1 MERFGPSSG
10 GAGWSIETTRRDLQ
24 LFLISVLGLFLE
36 LMLIR
41 WVGTEIRIFAYLQNT
56 VLVVCFLGLG
66 LGCLTCRQPADL
78 RAALAGLGLLAL
90 LLALPPTHA
99 VLARISQL
107 LTVLDDFMIWSKG
120 VSTSPFETVAAVALG
135 LGLTFSLMVILW
147 NVFLPIGRLMG
158 RLMSD
163 HPRPIL
169 AYSINVAGALVGI
182 WLFVG
187 LAALQLPPPSW
198 FLVVVG
204 LVGLLALTDRAH
216 VLIARRW
223 TDVALAVALAVVVW
237 VAGRDQG
244 ALETRWS
251 PYQKLVLTESHAG
264 PEAHLSIGQ
273 YLISVNNVGYQAILD
288 LSPEHVAADPATFAP
303 EMAGCSQYD
312 IPFLLHPQPQSALIV
327 GAGSGNDVAG
337 ALRQDVERVTAVE
350 IDPAII
356 DMGRRFHPE
365 RPYQSPRVRLVNDDA
380 RAYFAAAQDRFD
392 VISFGLLDSHTTSA
406 MTNAR
411 LDHFVYTRESLRRA
425 KDLLAPGGIVVLSF
439 EAQKPFITDRMAA
452 ALHEVFGAWPLC
464 VKVPQT
470 AYGWGGVM
478 LIAGDLPRVTERI
491 QASPKLAALFE
502 RWQAEGPVRIT
513 GTTPIATDDWPY
525 IYLQSPRIPLL
536 YFLLAGLMLMLLAY
550 AAHKLKLMNG
560 LTKRSGQAD
569 DPKAPTAARRR
580 EAAHFFFLG
589 VAFLLL
595 EVQNISKASVVLGST
610 WMVNAV
616 IISSILA
623 MVLLANLVAARLPNL
638 KPEFAYAGTILACG
652 ALYVFDMASLGAL
665 PVLAR
670 TVILGAWAS
679 APMFFS
685 GLVFVRSYAGSARKD
700 EALGANL
707 LGSLVGGLL
716 QSVTFLVGLKA
727 LLLIVAACYAAAYLT
742 RPRVAVA
749 GKGLAVSPF
758 PKTAS
763 EERPP
768 APHRPRVAG
777 PESERSQPA

>member
-1 MERFGPSSG
+1 MERTDPNRGVEGVFRGQ
-10 GAGWSIETTRRDLQ
+10 ANHTWQI
-24 LFLISVLGLFLE
+24 FLISVLGLFLE

-41 WVGTEIRIFAYLQNT
+41 WVGTEVRIFAYLQNT

-66 LGCLTCRQPADL
+66 LGCLTCRREADL
-78 RAALAGLGLLAL
+78 RAMLAGLGLLAL

-120 VSTSPFETVAAVALG
+120 ASTSPFETVASVALG
-135 LGLTFSLMVILW
+135 LGLTFSLMIVLW
-147 NVFLPIGRLMG
+147 YVFLPVGRLMG

-169 AYSINVAGALVGI
+169 AYSVKVAGGLIGI

-187 LAALQLPPPSW
+187 LAALQLPPPAW
-198 FLVVVG
+198 FLVVAA
-204 LVGLLALTDRAH
+204 LVALLALTGGEYGTTS
-216 VLIARRW
+216 RRLA
-223 TDVALAVALAVVVW
+223 DVALALSLALVVW
-237 VAGRDQG
+237 VAGRDHG
-244 ALETRWS
+244 AMETRWS
-251 PYQKLVLTESHAG
+251 PYQKLVLGPSHAG
-264 PEAHLSIGQ
+264 PEAHSNIGQ

-288 LSPEHVAADPATFAP
+288 LSPEHVAADPTTFPP
-303 EMAGCSQYD
+303 EMAGYSQYD
-312 IPFLLHPQPQSALIV
+312 IPYRLHPEHRSALIV

-337 ALRQDVERVTAVE
+337 ALRQGVERVTAVE

-356 DMGRRFHPE
+356 DMGRRYHPE

-380 RAYFAAAQDRFD
+380 RAYFASAQDRFD

-425 KDLLAPGGIVVLSF
+425 RSLLAPGGIMVLSF
-439 EAQKPFITDRMAA
+439 ESQKPYITDRMAA
-452 ALHEVFGAWPLC
+452 ALHEVFGEWPLAF
-464 VKVPQT
+464 KVPQT

-478 LIAGDLPRVTERI
+478 LIAGDLARVRD
-491 QASPKLAALFE
+491 QVQGDARLSALVE
-502 RWQAEGPVRIT
+502 RWQTEGPVRLT
-513 GTTPIATDDWPY
+513 GTTRVATDDWPY
-525 IYLQSPRIPLL
+525 IYLESPRIPVLF
-536 YFLLAGLMLMLLAY
+536 YLLAGLMVLLLAH
-550 AAHKLKLMNG
+550 AAHKLKL
-560 LTKRSGQAD
+560 
-569 DPKAPTAARRR
+569 KAPAEGRWR
-580 EAAHFFFLG
+580 ESAHFFFMG
-589 VAFLLL
+589 AAFLLL
-595 EVQNISKASVVLGST
+595 EVQNISKAAVVLGST

-623 MVLLANLVAARLPNL
+623 MVLLANLVAGRWPAM
-638 KPEFAYAGTILACG
+638 KVEIAYAGTLIACG

-665 PVLAR
+665 PGVAR
-670 TVILGAWAS
+670 TVLVGAWAA

-685 GLVFVRSYAGSARKD
+685 GLVFVRSYATSERKD

-727 LLLIVAACYAAAYLT
+727 LLLIVAACYVAAYLT
-742 RPRVAVA
+742 RPRGAVTGEKAASPTPQGASA
-749 GKGLAVSPF
+749 GRRAASSPHWAQAEGPATGLA
-758 PKTAS
+758 
-763 EERPP
+763 RP
-768 APHRPRVAG
+768 
-777 PESERSQPA
+777 S